1 MLQNPSSTPSSSLCH
16 LVRTMR
22 FSTLPILVSALCF
35 FFSLPTFSL
44 AIKRQAP
51 NTVGS
56 RNDAATASFNTTFY
70 LLPIPKAT
78 ALDLLPKDLSGKPRY
93 SLTAPTGL
101 PSGFIDPVNQHL
113 LFINFGYEFD
123 IKQGSVGL
131 GTVTLDQLSVS
142 N

>member
-1 MLQNPSSTPSSSLCH
+1 MIVFLLLLRREPQLNLRPERL
-16 LVRTMR
+16 
-22 FSTLPILVSALCF
+22 AL
-35 FFSLPTFSL
+35 SKVALG
-44 AIKRQAP
+44 IKRQAP

-142 N
+142 K